1 MKKVI
6 IMMLLVVMGQVSY
19 AQTNEMKFGYLSYE
33 SVLQTMPDYVKM
45 QEGLATLRRQY
56 EAEQQRVEEDFNRK
70 YEEFLDGQASFP
82 TTILQK
88 RQSELQEMLNRNVAF
103 KRESQQLLAN
113 AEAEAKIPVMNRL
126 YEAIAKVGERRG
138 FAFILN
144 TDADATLWLNPSMGE
159 DITDAVIQALR

>member
-1 MKKVI
+1 
-6 IMMLLVVMGQVSY
+6 
-19 AQTNEMKFGYLSYE
+19 
-33 SVLQTMPDYVKM
+33 
-45 QEGLATLRRQY
+45 
-56 EAEQQRVEEDFNRK
+56 
-70 YEEFLDGQASFP
+70 
-82 TTILQK
+82 
-88 RQSELQEMLNRNVAF
+88 MLNRNVAF